1 MLTKYNPYKEYLK
14 RDELLAPFDAMISD
28 FLNHSGFRNVPKE
41 FMVKGTYPK
50 CNVYESDS
58 QTICIEAGVPGLTK
72 EDIDIQVEDSVL
84 SISFKSIATKNNYL
98 IRELKQ
104 SSSTRSFF
112 LNENL
117 DTDHIKASVENGLLT
132 ITINKIQ
139 PNQEKTKV
147 KKIKI
152 K

>member
-28 FLNHSGFRNVPKE
+28 FLNSSGFRNVPKE
-41 FMVKGTYPK
+41 FMIKGTYPK
-50 CNVYESDS
+50 CNIYESDS
-58 QTICIEAGVPGLTK
+58 ETICIEAGVPGLTR
-72 EDIDIQVEDSVL
+72 EDIDIQVEDNIL
-84 SISFKSIATKNNYL
+84 SISFKSNATKNNYL
-98 IRELKQ
+98 IKELKQ

-112 LNENL
+112 LNDNL
-117 DTDHIKASVENGLLT
+117 NTDDIEASVKNGLLT
-132 ITINKIQ
+132 ITIKKIK
-139 PNQEKTKV
+139 PNQEANKI